1 MKKYL
6 AMFAAISAFA
16 GAPAFAQNAQ
26 PALDPATVAAVKQM
40 MSAMKVR
47 EVMQA
52 GMQQMELGM
61 PAQLRQ
67 TITAG
72 INANREMSAQ
82 QKQQA
87 LARIE
92 QKLPKLVAVL
102 HNTISDPA
110 LLDEMIAE
118 LVPVYARN
126 YTTAEI
132 QQLAVFYQSPL
143 GQKMLATMP
152 KVMAESMAISNKLM
166 APRLQKLMTDAMHA
180 VED

>member
-6 AMFAAISAFA
+6 AIFTAMCAFA
-16 GAPAFAQNAQ
+16 GTPVFAQNAQ
-26 PALDPATVAAVKQM
+26 PALDPATVAATKQM
-40 MSAMKVR
+40 MSAMKIR

-67 TITAG
+67 TIFAS
-72 INANREMSAQ
+72 INANPNLNAE

-87 LARIE
+87 QAKVE
-92 QKLPKLVAVL
+92 SAVPKLMAVI
-102 HNTISDPA
+102 HKTISDPV
-110 LLDEMIAE
+110 LLDEMVAE

-132 QQLAVFYQSPL
+132 KQLAAFYQSPL

-152 KVMAESMAISNKLM
+152 KVMGESMEVSNRLM
-166 APRLQKLMTDAMHA
+166 APRMQKLMVEAMQS